1 MFNGNILKNEEAA
14 SLKLRSLYSG
24 FGYNRFKMSKFE
36 EYDLYVKNK
45 DFLISDGIITF
56 TDTNGKLLALKPDV
70 ILSIIKNSSD
80 DGGTK
85 KLYYDENV
93 YRISGDSKSFKEITQ
108 TGLECIGKV
117 SAYDECEVLNLALES
132 LATIDE
138 NYILDISHAGLV
150 SAIFDTLCL
159 EGSARAKV
167 VSALRDKSKDALLSL
182 FESNEISEKTLEVA
196 SKLIVNYKD
205 SASLK
210 AALGGL
216 GADSILEEFSG
227 LISSAEKL
235 GFGGKLNI
243 DFSIIND
250 RSYYSGVVFKGYI
263 KGIPTEVLS
272 GGRYDKLMKKMGRS
286 GGAIGFAVYLDLLE
300 RHKVAKSEFDYD
312 CIIITNPSTDVSKVI
327 SKAKALGAEGKRV
340 AVMEELQG
348 GVTYREVIDLTKGE
362 K

>member
-1 MFNGNILKNEEAA
+1 MFNNKILKNEEAA

-24 FGYNRFKMSKFE
+24 FGYTRFKMSKFE
-36 EYDLYVKNK
+36 EYDLYVRNK

-70 ILSIIKNSSD
+70 TLSIIKNSTD

-108 TGLECIGKV
+108 TGLECIGNV
-117 SAYDECEVLNLALES
+117 ALYDECEVLNLALES

-138 NYILDISHAGLV
+138 NFILDISHAGLV
-150 SAIFDTLCL
+150 SALFDSLTL
-159 EGSARAKV
+159 GDATRKKIIT
-167 VSALRDKSKDALLSL
+167 ALREKSRDALTSL
-182 FESNEISEKTLEVA
+182 YEAEEIDEKTLSVA
-196 SKLIVNYKD
+196 IKLIANYKTSFSVK
-205 SASLK
+205 SAFE
-210 AALGGL
+210 GL
-216 GADSILEEFSG
+216 GVDNELQSFIQL
-227 LISSAEKL
+227 LTTAEKL

-263 KGIPTEVLS
+263 KGIPSEVLS
-272 GGRYDKLMKKMGRS
+272 GGRYDKLMKKIGRS
-286 GGAIGFAVYLDLLE
+286 GSAIGFAVYLDLLE
-300 RHKVAKSEFDYD
+300 RHGITKSDFDYD
-312 CIIITNPSTDVSKVI
+312 YIVINSCGLDPDKVI
-327 SKAKALGAEGKRV
+327 TKVKALSSEGKTV
-340 AVMEELQG
+340 AVMEEIPK
-348 GVTYREVIDLTKGE
+348 GVTCREVIDLSEGE

>member
-1 MFNGNILKNEEAA
+1 MFNNKILKSEEAA

-70 ILSIIKNSSD
+70 TLSIIKNSTD

-117 SAYDECEVLNLALES
+117 SLYDECEVLNLALES
-132 LATIDE
+132 LASIDE

-150 SAIFDTLCL
+150 SGIFEALCL
-159 EGSARAKV
+159 EDRTRKKV
-167 VSALRDKSKDALLSL
+167 ISALRDKSYDALLSL
-182 FESNEISEKTLEVA
+182 FDAKEIDEKALEVA
-196 SKLIVNYKD
+196 NKLIVNYKD
-205 SASLK
+205 GASLK
-210 AALGGL
+210 TAFGGL
-216 GADSILEEFSG
+216 GVDTLLDEFAE
-227 LISSAEKL
+227 LIASAEKL

-300 RHKVAKSEFDYD
+300 RHGNTKSEYDYD
-312 CIIITNPSTDVSKVI
+312 YIIINGGKTDIAKVI
-327 SKAKALGAEGKRV
+327 ATVKALGAEGKTA
-340 AVMEELQG
+340 AVMEEIPK
-348 GVTYREVIDLTKGE
+348 GVTCREVIDLTGGE